1 MFAWWEVRIVQRRN
15 PGQNVVVGNL
25 PFVKQVSNWSTW
37 QFWTLKIDGIQISKT
52 CGKKIYLCQTKS
64 PISFSP
70 VFSSVW
76 HGQLVPLLSDQCHGL
91 NSLHFLGQRCETPN
105 FVGMPARLLWC
116 CQRKSCLGW
125 LQGCNSGDIFSY
137 QQLLCPNLV
146 HEELQTISWKI
157 SPDFNWEMRISLV
170 ANRFSRSY
178 MGMSQIGNLPHISGF
193 SNNKQNQWNQ
203 LCFGFDESHLTF
215 FAAKMGSS

>member
-1 MFAWWEVRIVQRRN
+1 ME
-15 PGQNVVVGNL
+15 
-25 PFVKQVSNWSTW
+25 
-37 QFWTLKIDGIQISKT
+37 SKYQ
-52 CGKKIYLCQTKS
+52 KHAEKNIYLCQTKS

-91 NSLHFLGQRCETPN
+91 NSLHFLGQRCETRD

-116 CQRKSCLGW
+116 CQIKSCLGW
-125 LQGCNSGDIFSY
+125 LQGCNSEDIFSY
-137 QQLLCPNLV
+137 QQLLRPNLV

-157 SPDFNWEMRISLV
+157 SPDLYFHFNWAMRISLV

-178 MGMSQIGNLPHISGF
+178 MGIFYVPIDAHIFMYTSKWF
-193 SNNKQNQWNQ
+193 
-203 LCFGFDESHLTF
+203 
-215 FAAKMGSS
+215 